1 LQHQKICVIG
11 AGVMGQGIA
20 QACAVAG
27 YNVGLCDIDH
37 SLAVKAIDRIASS
50 LSSSVAKGKMTEEDK
65 LSILGRIGTISS
77 LDEAQADVLIEAIIE
92 NLDLKRELFARLE
105 KNNPQSIL
113 ATNTSTFPVTE
124 VAREL
129 AAPGRCIGIHFFNP
143 APVMKL
149 VEVIAGR
156 ATTPATTAAA
166 IDFVKSLGKIPVT
179 VNDSPG
185 FIVNR
190 VARAFYLESL
200 KILEEGP
207 NGKEAVDA
215 LLRSSGFRM
224 GPFELMDL
232 IGIDT
237 NLAVTGSLYEAFGRP
252 EKFKPSAI
260 QEAMVQE
267 GRLGVKTG
275 RGFYEYPR

>member
-1 LQHQKICVIG
+1 
-11 AGVMGQGIA
+11 MGQGIA
-20 QACAVAG
+20 QACAAAG
-27 YNVGLCDIDH
+27 YNVVLADID
-37 SLAVKAIDRIASS
+37 SAVATKAIERVGVS
-50 LSSSVAKGKMTEEDK
+50 LSAAVAKGKLKEEDRISIIGRLEAS
-65 LSILGRIGTISS
+65 LSIDDVR
-77 LDEAQADVLIEAIIE
+77 ADIIIEAIIE
-92 NLDLKRELFARLE
+92 KLEPKQQLMASLE
-105 KNNPQSIL
+105 KSNPHSIL

-124 VAREL
+124 IAKGLTE
-129 AAPGRCIGIHFFNP
+129 PGRCIGLHFFNP

-156 ATTPATTAAA
+156 GTSPSTTEAATEF
-166 IDFVKSLGKIPVT
+166 IKSLGKIPVT
-179 VNDSPG
+179 VSDSPG

-200 KILEEGP
+200 MILEEGA
-207 NGKEAVDA
+207 NSKQVVDG

-252 EKFKPSAI
+252 QKFKPSAI
-260 QEAMVQE
+260 QEAMVRE